1 MGSAPRARD
10 GSCGPHF
17 SLGCAQR
24 KVAAAAVEKKGALC
38 PNPAFG
44 GFGHVRGGPTRNT
57 GSWGKRQ
64 RWARSSSSQSP
75 YPSLPACAESSLI
88 PMLVLSPRKPL
99 RWVFAGAPILL
110 NLSVVGPRPGI
121 ARPGCKTDLVC
132 FSFTV
137 SRCGAPSISVT
148 SVPLVPPSAAAPST
162 AQVARSEAERAGPAV
177 KAFR

>member
-1 MGSAPRARD
+1 MRRARWK
-10 GSCGPHF
+10 
-17 SLGCAQR
+17 R
-24 KVAAAAVEKKGALC
+24 KALRRKTGAGLC
-38 PNPAFG
+38 PAP
-44 GFGHVRGGPTRNT
+44 VCLKRGVPTRDCAEDFQ
-57 GSWGKRQ
+57 SK

-110 NLSVVGPRPGI
+110 NFSVVGPRPGI

-148 SVPLVPPSAAAPST
+148 SVPLVPPSAAAPT
-162 AQVARSEAERAGPAV
+162 TTRVARSEASAPAGAYRSQPPVRAAL
-177 KAFR
+177 RRR